1 MAYDLEEQEK
11 LDALRAWWDRYGTL
25 LVILAFV
32 IVAGVL
38 GWRGWQW
45 HQSNQANQAM
55 GYFEALQTAT
65 HENGDDAVARIKA
78 ASGTLRSD
86 FSKSAYTSRGVL
98 LAAQA
103 LHARGD
109 LDGSKEQLEWLVQQ
123 DTDPA
128 LTPLARLRLA
138 AVLLEQKNYDQA
150 NALLSNPPEGYAGL
164 FSDRR
169 GDILLAQG
177 KRAEARKAWEAALSE
192 LGNIDMS
199 VRQVLQLKI
208 DALGEV

>member
-25 LVILAFV
+25 LVIAAFV

-55 GYFEALQTAT
+55 SYFEALQTASRET
-65 HENGDDAVARIKA
+65 GDDAVTRVKA
-78 ASGTLRSD
+78 ASDTMRSD
-86 FSKSAYTSRGVL
+86 FPRSGYTSRGVL
-98 LAAQA
+98 LAAHTLQE
-103 LHARGD
+103 RQD
-109 LDGSKEQLEWLVQQ
+109 LEGAKEQLQWLIQQ

-138 AVLLEQKNYDQA
+138 GVLLEQKDYDQA
-150 NALLSNPPEGYAGL
+150 EAQLADPPPGYAGL
-164 FSDRR
+164 FLDRR
-169 GDILLAQG
+169 GDILLARG
-177 KRAEARKAWEAALSE
+177 KPAEARKAWEDALKE
-192 LGNIDMS
+192 LSGVDAS